1 MFKNLVRSEKY
12 LITAVLYLPK
22 NMDTKMVSFLS
33 SGADTAMLDDL
44 DKRGYRVFCV
54 SLNFELNAELTNTYS
69 CKPANSLLELMKR
82 DLRLISEPHIYIAG
96 YCDRNA
102 SEWQMVKN
110 STTGLPLVSLVDHP
124 TDART
129 KEAFL
134 YRLNENGEACMVF
147 DSAYFG
153 SANTP
158 IGSYQLTEK
167 EICAVQAA
175 LRSENYIY

>member
-1 MFKNLVRSEKY
+1 MFKNLVRSERY

-33 SGADTAMLDDL
+33 SGAGTAMLDDL

-134 YRLNENGEACMVF
+134 YRLNVNGEACMVF

-167 EICAVQAA
+167 EIRAVQAA
-175 LRSENYIY
+175 LRGENYIY

>member
-1 MFKNLVRSEKY
+1 
-12 LITAVLYLPK
+12 
-22 NMDTKMVSFLS
+22 
-33 SGADTAMLDDL
+33 
-44 DKRGYRVFCV
+44 
-54 SLNFELNAELTNTYS
+54 
-69 CKPANSLLELMKR
+69 
-82 DLRLISEPHIYIAG
+82 
-96 YCDRNA
+96 
-102 SEWQMVKN
+102 MVKN
-110 STTGLPLVSLVDHP
+110 STTGLPLVSMVDHP

-153 SANTP
+153 SEHTP

-167 EICAVQAA
+167 EIRAVQAA

>member
-1 MFKNLVRSEKY
+1 
-12 LITAVLYLPK
+12 
-22 NMDTKMVSFLS
+22 
-33 SGADTAMLDDL
+33 
-44 DKRGYRVFCV
+44 
-54 SLNFELNAELTNTYS
+54 
-69 CKPANSLLELMKR
+69 
-82 DLRLISEPHIYIAG
+82 
-96 YCDRNA
+96 
-102 SEWQMVKN
+102 MVKN

-167 EICAVQAA
+167 EIRAVQAA

>member
-33 SGADTAMLDDL
+33 SGAGTAMLDDL

-134 YRLNENGEACMVF
+134 YRLNEYGEACMVF

-153 SANTP
+153 SEHTP

-167 EICAVQAA
+167 EIRAVQAA

>member
-33 SGADTAMLDDL
+33 SGAGTAMLDDL

-82 DLRLISEPHIYIAG
+82 DLRLISELG
-96 YCDRNA
+96 T
-102 SEWQMVKN
+102 V
-110 STTGLPLVSLVDHP
+110 TGTHP
-124 TDART
+124 SGRWLRT
-129 KEAFL
+129 RQQVFL
-134 YRLNENGEACMVF
+134 SYRW
-147 DSAYFG
+147 
-153 SANTP
+153 
-158 IGSYQLTEK
+158 
-167 EICAVQAA
+167 
-175 LRSENYIY
+175 

>member
-1 MFKNLVRSEKY
+1 MFKNLVRSERY

-33 SGADTAMLDDL
+33 SGAGTAMLDDL

-96 YCDRNA
+96 CCDRNT

-110 STTGLPLVSLVDHP
+110 
-124 TDART
+124 
-129 KEAFL
+129 FL
-134 YRLNENGEACMVF
+134 SYRW
-147 DSAYFG
+147 
-153 SANTP
+153 
-158 IGSYQLTEK
+158 
-167 EICAVQAA
+167 
-175 LRSENYIY
+175 

>member
-1 MFKNLVRSEKY
+1 MFKNLVRSERY

-33 SGADTAMLDDL
+33 SGAGTAMLDDL

-82 DLRLISEPHIYIAG
+82 DLRLFSEPHIYIAG

-147 DSAYFG
+147 DSAYCG
-153 SANTP
+153 SEHTP

-167 EICAVQAA
+167 EIRAVQAA